1 MNPFTNPFPFRNPE
15 NRSSIGEVIARI
27 TNGDLKAAEAQDLK
41 ELPGKAGEAAHK
53 RLHTTIG
60 KTVKP

>member
-1 MNPFTNPFPFRNPE
+1 MKAFTDPFPFRNPE

-27 TNGDLKAAEAQDLK
+27 TNGERVVESQDLK

-60 KTVKP
+60 KIVKP